1 MSSDATI
8 TGDELADAAGAK
20 PERLRKGRTL
30 AQRRAERR
38 HALLDA
44 ALELFGTQGF
54 FASSVEEICRSA
66 YVSTRNFYEEFDNR
80 EALLVALGEQI
91 VAQTFRAMAEVEL
104 DVEPGPDQA
113 RREARAR
120 IGAVVHSLVDDPRVA
135 RVSFIE
141 SRGVSP
147 VHESRRRDANRLFA
161 DFVIGLGDGSRSEF
175 WDRAGGE
182 MYGLAVVG
190 AFSEVVGDWV
200 LREDKPPLDELIDNL
215 TEFVLLLQRAL
226 ARP

>member
-1 MSSDATI
+1 MSSDVSI
-8 TGDELADAAGAK
+8 SGDEVAGPPAAK

-30 AQRRAERR
+30 AERRAERR
-38 HALLDA
+38 QALLDA

-54 FASSVEEICRSA
+54 LATSVEEICRTA

-91 VAQTFRAMAEVEL
+91 VGRTFRAMAEVE
-104 DVEPGPDQA
+104 VIEPGPDQG

-120 IGAVVHSLVDDPRVA
+120 IGVVVHSLVDDPRVA

-147 VHESRRRDANRLFA
+147 VHEARRRDANRLFA
-161 DFVIGLGDGSRSEF
+161 DFVIGLGDGPRSDF
-175 WDRAGGE
+175 WDRSGGE
-182 MYGLAVVG
+182 IYGLAVVG

-200 LREDKPPLDELIDNL
+200 LRDDKAPLDELIDDL

>member
-1 MSSDATI
+1 MSSDVTI
-8 TGDELADAAGAK
+8 TGDGPADAPPAK

-30 AQRRAERR
+30 AERRAERR
-38 HALLDA
+38 QALLDA

-54 FASSVEEICRSA
+54 FASSVEEICRTA
-66 YVSTRNFYEEFDNR
+66 YVSTRNFYEEFENR

-91 VAQTFRAMAEVEL
+91 VAKTFRAMAEVGE
-104 DVEPGPDQA
+104 VEPGPDQA

-161 DFVIGLGDGSRSEF
+161 DFVIGLGDGPRSEF

-182 MYGLAVVG
+182 IYGLSVVG

-200 LREDKPPLDELIDNL
+200 LRDDKPPLDELIDNL